1 MKRAIIALLIILAL
15 AYAYAAMNMN
25 TDTTEINGPLRYVNS
40 RPFIDF
46 EGKSVRLL
54 LAPKA
59 VLDELGYDVAEGDT
73 LAVEG
78 ILENNM
84 ILVSKV
90 WNMSAGGKLFILRN
104 FIMEEYYPGGAT
116 YKVDA
121 KKCIACKLCLAP
133 CPTSAISIVKGKAE
147 IDPEKC
153 TECGICIEGNGKFKG
168 CPVGAIK
175 P

>member
-1 MKRAIIALLIILAL
+1 MKRVLLVLIIMLTLGSAF
-15 AYAYAAMNMN
+15 AAMNLSV
-25 TDTTEINGPLRYVNS
+25 DTSEISGTLRYINS

-46 EGKSVRLL
+46 EGKTIRLL

-59 VLDELGYDVAEGDT
+59 VLDELEYDVAEGDT

-90 WNMSAGGKLFILRN
+90 WNMSEGGKLFILRN

-116 YKVDA
+116 YKVDS
-121 KKCIACKLCLAP
+121 KKCIACKLCIAP
-133 CPTSAISIVKGKAE
+133 CPTGAISIVKGKAE
-147 IDPEKC
+147 IDPQKC
-153 TECGICIEGNGKFKG
+153 TECGICIEGNGKFRG